1 MNMMKYQSNIKEIP
15 MKNKKKFL
23 IVILVVFLFSA
34 CTNFKDEYKPLYQ
47 AKPEID
53 SIKKN

>member
-1 MNMMKYQSNIKEIP
+1 MNMMKYQSNIKEIL
-15 MKNKKKFL
+15 MKNKKNFL
-23 IVILVVFLFSA
+23 IVVLVVFLFSA

-53 SIKKN
+53 SVKKN